1 MLAGLNHNIRHR
13 QKVYHIQTE
22 DSGLNNPQIVTHI
35 FVGGNIL
42 ATQKI
47 SYEQHVGA
55 PERNRVVREMM
66 EQQHK
71 SMLRNLVNGSYDDS
85 PQECEDQ
92 TDPGLDLAS
101 YMESAPKAQ
110 SEPGSPQSLE
120 DVVLTYLSKER
131 SRKE

>member
-13 QKVYHIQTE
+13 QRVYHIQTE
-22 DSGLNNPQIVTHI
+22 DSGVSNPQIVTHI

-47 SYEQHVGA
+47 SYEQHLHA
-55 PERNRVVREMM
+55 PERNRVVRKMM

-71 SMLRNLVNGSYDDS
+71 SMLRNLVNGTYDDS
-85 PQECEDQ
+85 QQAHDDP

-101 YMESAPKAQ
+101 YMESTPKAP
-110 SEPGSPQSLE
+110 SEPGATQSLE
-120 DVVLTYLSKER
+120 EVVLTYLSKER
-131 SRKE
+131 SPKE